1 MDSHQRH
8 LAWFVSMCSP
18 VLMLVVMT
26 ALLTGCTLPQIAPNA
41 ANLSLDDKE
50 TRALQIAQEYVA
62 DQNVDKAKSSLADL
76 RLPNS
81 AQWVA
86 LVAEKYIGEQRD
98 REQTRALVL
107 LAQAL
112 GSGST
117 RMALFVATPTPTH
130 SPTPLPTATPT
141 PSPTA
146 SPTATATATPL
157 PTETPTA
164 APTATKAPPKP
175 TVVRATSTPRPPTA
189 TPKPSVDYRVIKA
202 RLLSKDENHGCEGN
216 HNFYFQVI
224 DVNGA
229 PVNGAVVL
237 RIYSGETSVAGSKDS
252 PWMLGTQ
259 DQGWGQFD
267 IYKNGDQLKVIADPS
282 KGEVASEVTR
292 AMGVRDEEIPIP
304 ELIGAGYCSSEAE
317 CTQLVA
323 ENHLCRFHYSYEVV
337 FQRTW

>member
-1 MDSHQRH
+1 
-8 LAWFVSMCSP
+8 
-18 VLMLVVMT
+18 
-26 ALLTGCTLPQIAPNA
+26 
-41 ANLSLDDKE
+41 
-50 TRALQIAQEYVA
+50 
-62 DQNVDKAKSSLADL
+62 
-76 RLPNS
+76 
-81 AQWVA
+81 
-86 LVAEKYIGEQRD
+86 
-98 REQTRALVL
+98 
-107 LAQAL
+107 
-112 GSGST
+112 
-117 RMALFVATPTPTH
+117 
-130 SPTPLPTATPT
+130 
-141 PSPTA
+141 
-146 SPTATATATPL
+146 
-157 PTETPTA
+157 
-164 APTATKAPPKP
+164 
-175 TVVRATSTPRPPTA
+175 VRATSTPRPPTA